1 MTLSEL
7 IPAVRRLPPIDKVK
21 LIRILAEDLDTS
33 ENIFPLEPNKI
44 YHLPTPYDSFGAAE
58 MLMNA
63 HKKRYKSITSC
74 LRE

>member
-21 LIRILAEDLDTS
+21 LILILAEDLDTS

-44 YHLPTPYDSFGAAE
+44 YHLPTPYDSFGASE

>member
-7 IPAVRRLPPIDKVK
+7 IPAVRRLPAMDKVK

-33 ENIFPLEPNKI
+33 ENIFPLEPNKV
-44 YHLPTPYDSFGAAE
+44 YNLPTPYDSFGAAE

-63 HKKRYKSITSC
+63 LKEENLHKS
-74 LRE
+74 

>member
-63 HKKRYKSITSC
+63 LKESDINK
-74 LRE
+74 L